1 MEVWTKKFLYKLIE
15 GQTQFDM
22 PRDAKMSLALNDQN
36 RLLFIQIQALSL
48 SMHHRWKEIPDFIC
62 KITNGKLY
70 GINSKQKV
78 PLSLRIT
85 LMSRKQK
92 NIYLYDFSS
101 L

>member
-1 MEVWTKKFLYKLIE
+1 
-15 GQTQFDM
+15 
-22 PRDAKMSLALNDQN
+22 MSLALNEQN

-85 LMSRKQK
+85 NILTKQ
-92 NIYLYDFSS
+92 NIFYLQDFRFVNYVSPKFS
-101 L
+101 VFFIKYSKMIYCNV